1 MVDQQLLR
9 LLTPA
14 LGQGVGQGRLL
25 SAQAVLR
32 DAHSSEGAMIIH
44 CIIYTRDCAWDL
56 LPPRGQRPQ
65 NWVASVHLATV
76 LLVCI

>member
-25 SAQAVLR
+25 RAQAVLR
-32 DAHSSEGAMIIH
+32 DARRSEGAVTVHRVI
-44 CIIYTRDCAWDL
+44 CTRDCPWG
-56 LPPRGQRPQ
+56 LPEGQRPR
-65 NWVASVHLATV
+65 NWVAGVHLATV
-76 LLVCI
+76 PLVCI